1 MQLVLNKCL
10 LERIFFSQTELS
22 PQDVTLNE
30 PARLKVFF
38 FNSLSCFLFLF
49 SFGYVCGSV
58 HLNVVFMEARSFGV
72 FFLITH
78 QIFFSPLSKAGMA

>member
-10 LERIFFSQTELS
+10 LEWIFFSPTDLS
-22 PQDVTLNE
+22 LQDVTMNE

-38 FNSLSCFLFLF
+38 FNSLFKCFCF

-58 HLNVVFMEARSFGV
+58 HLNVMFMEARSFG
-72 FFLITH
+72 LI
-78 QIFFSPLSKAGMA
+78 F